1 MEHEELVIN
10 GSNNETLNNNIELN
24 NNKNNYITGD
34 NNNQIDNYKKYND
47 KEVTNKIKYEL
58 EKDLIKKQ
66 KQSYNNKRNKLLL
79 LDLETEKDK
88 NLKDIENILE
98 GGVTDTNLRKLENKY
113 KYNKEITELI
123 NSYKIKKSTIENN
136 TIISNN
142 LNDSNT
148 NSIQLSKINTPKI
161 ISNRHTKN
169 RNYTDLFNKNLTRE
183 EIIKNKLR
191 IYKDK
196 ISKPF
201 LEKVEKEKK
210 NEYKRI
216 QILNKINDP
225 NLKENMETKFA
236 IERGKVEKELTQ
248 EKERINKSI
257 KNYEENLLKSEN
269 LDNVVPKNSIF
280 FE

>member
-1 MEHEELVIN
+1 M
-10 GSNNETLNNNIELN
+10 
-24 NNKNNYITGD
+24 
-34 NNNQIDNYKKYND
+34 
-47 KEVTNKIKYEL
+47 
-58 EKDLIKKQ
+58 
-66 KQSYNNKRNKLLL
+66 
-79 LDLETEKDK
+79 
-88 NLKDIENILE
+88 
-98 GGVTDTNLRKLENKY
+98 
-113 KYNKEITELI
+113 
-123 NSYKIKKSTIENN
+123 
-136 TIISNN
+136 
-142 LNDSNT
+142 NDSNT

-161 ISNRHTKN
+161 ISNRHTKK